1 MTKIKYGLVIG
12 TAFSGD
18 QVNNQ
23 YLESMIKTHTYFK
36 KAGIP
41 IINMFLYNCSLI
53 SKGRCDMISQYLEQT
68 PLSNFIFIDSDMSWE
83 ATDIMKLM
91 NHDKGVIGATYP
103 KKAMNWQSIQQ
114 VIHHDLADNVGELM
128 TKSSEYTC
136 VLKKGAT
143 RKDKNLLEV
152 ERLGTGFMMI
162 KRDLLLKM
170 KKKFKNLKYLLD
182 DKKTDGIAIFDTEI
196 RDGEL
201 IGEDYAFCL
210 RVADIGEKVYID
222 PSLKIDHH
230 GGNIT
235 FNGNFNNKLDYDQE
249 IKSILRNSK

>member
-1 MTKIKYGLVIG
+1 MSKIKHGLVIG

-53 SKGRCDMISQYLEQT
+53 SKGRCDMISQFLEQT
-68 PLSNFIFIDSDMSWE
+68 PLSHFIFIDSDMSWE
-83 ATDIMKLM
+83 ANDIMKLL

-103 KKAMNWQSIQQ
+103 KKALNWQSIQQ
-114 VIHHDLADNVGELM
+114 IIHHDLVDNVGDLL

-143 RKDKNLLEV
+143 RKN
-152 ERLGTGFMMI
+152 
-162 KRDLLLKM
+162 
-170 KKKFKNLKYLLD
+170 KKFTRGRKTRYWFYDDQKRIVIKN
-182 DKKTDGIAIFDTEI
+182 
-196 RDGEL
+196 
-201 IGEDYAFCL
+201 
-210 RVADIGEKVYID
+210 EKEV
-222 PSLKIDHH
+222 
-230 GGNIT
+230 
-235 FNGNFNNKLDYDQE
+235 
-249 IKSILRNSK
+249 